1 MRKST
6 GFFLTVLLIL
16 AAVLISDS
24 IRNPGQGMPRKA
36 KGGEA
41 RIVLTQLLEKD
52 GKKEEK
58 DPHLTLIL
66 KQVKEK
72 VDGWLKSLNERIEQE
87 DVTRFEVR
95 FLEILRSILEWVK
108 EKIDS
113 KIGSQE
119 EKKERGGPAREAKR
133 EKRELEHPGKEV
145 FRA

>member
-16 AAVLISDS
+16 AAALISDS
-24 IRNPGQGMPRKA
+24 ILNPGQGMPRKA
-36 KGGEA
+36 KGEEA

-119 EKKERGGPAREAKR
+119 EKKERGGPPRETKR
-133 EKRELEHPGKEV
+133 EKRELAHPGKEV